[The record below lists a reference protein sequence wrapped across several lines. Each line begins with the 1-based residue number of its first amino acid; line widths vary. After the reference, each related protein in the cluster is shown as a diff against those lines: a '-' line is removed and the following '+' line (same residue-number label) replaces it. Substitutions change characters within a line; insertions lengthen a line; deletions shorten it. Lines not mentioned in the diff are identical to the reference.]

1 MVELEENMAKQR
13 SRYAKARTIFGVL
26 FVLSTLIFLVGVF
39 AGGHPPSPPPPPTP
53 VPELPGPEG
62 PVESA
67 IAAVTRFLPIVA
79 TATSCLT
86 SVTTFIGFV
95 STTILGWRR
104 ERREARAADLERKHL
119 EIELERARFELERMQ
134 AEREAITSATYSL
147 PRKRTEALLDSL
159 KREHAIHIKN
169 LRRLEETKVQYGPL
183 DVPLYIQNAI
193 DQTQENL
200 QRIEANLADLASR
213 TGTN

>member
-1 MVELEENMAKQR
+1 MAKQR
-13 SRYAKARTIFGVL
+13 SRYAKARTIFGVV
-26 FVLSTLIFLVGVF
+26 FVLSTLLFLGAGVVSSLTLF
-39 AGGHPPSPPPPPTP
+39 SAAATPTP
-53 VPELPGPEG
+53 TSPGPEG
-62 PVESA
+62 PVEPA
-67 IAAVTRFLPIVA
+67 TITAVTNYLPIAA

-95 STTILGWRR
+95 STTILGWRK

-147 PRKRTEALLDSL
+147 PQERTEALLNSL
-159 KREHAIHIKN
+159 KRERAIHIKN
-169 LRRLEETKVQYGPL
+169 LRRLEETKAQYGPL

-200 QRIEANLADLASR
+200 KRIEANIADLGPAER
-213 TGTN
+213 GQTDV